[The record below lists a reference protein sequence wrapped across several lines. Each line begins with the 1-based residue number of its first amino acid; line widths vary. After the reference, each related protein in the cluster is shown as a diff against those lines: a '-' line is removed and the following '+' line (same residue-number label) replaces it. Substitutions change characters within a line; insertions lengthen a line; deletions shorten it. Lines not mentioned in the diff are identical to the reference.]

1 MRIFSIFVILLTLLT
16 GLSLTQPP
24 AHAQTDL
31 GSCVELINA
40 IRADVDSTA
49 PLPER
54 YQDLRLIDIHN
65 HDSANVDRVMSEW
78 DALYVDQTVI
88 FGAISEPR
96 AIRSD
101 QRGLRAYSHYPD
113 RVFPFFA
120 GVDTYGEDG
129 VEQVRANL
137 EQGYYGIGEIVGA
150 SSYSPM
156 TSNLAWKAEHPH
168 DGNLPAIYDLAAD
181 YGVPVLLH
189 IDPPDGYPIQKL
201 EEALDAHPDTILIF
215 AHANAYN
222 SPSNIDR
229 LLGAHPNL
237 SIDFFAGF
245 TVYNQD
251 STNTLADFIPVIE
264 QYPDRFFVGT
274 DSGYGVGYENAVLA
288 TYQLIDQ
295 LTPETACRVAHQN
308 ILDIFNAQ
316 PATESQLAQIEELS
330 GEASPSNLNKQAAH
344 ELLFALMA
352 Q

>member
-1 MRIFSIFVILLTLLT
+1 MEKWKYYERRADWVVTPYAYLCPACYNSAMRISQEEDMDMRIFSIFVILLTLLT

-65 HDSANVDRVMSEW
+65 HDSANVDRVMSDW
-78 DALYVDQTVI
+78 NALYVDQTVI

-229 LLGAHPNL
+229 LLAVHPNL

-245 TVYNQD
+245 TAYNQD
-251 STNTLADFIPVIE
+251 STNTLADFIPMKLSMA
-264 QYPDRFFVGT
+264 GL
-274 DSGYGVGYENAVLA
+274 GVVPAGCLVWQSAKQRRRA
-288 TYQLIDQ
+288 GKLI
-295 LTPETACRVAHQN
+295 A
-308 ILDIFNAQ
+308 
-316 PATESQLAQIEELS
+316 
-330 GEASPSNLNKQAAH
+330 
-344 ELLFALMA
+344 
-352 Q
+352 

>member
-1 MRIFSIFVILLTLLT
+1 MKAFSVFALVLTLLT
-16 GLSLTQPP
+16 SFSPTQSLARVQD
-24 AHAQTDL
+24 DL
-31 GSCVELINA
+31 TSCIELINA
-40 IRADVDSTA
+40 VRADADSTT
-49 PLPER
+49 PLPEK

-65 HDSANVDRVMSEW
+65 HDAENVGNVIDDW
-78 DALYVDQTVI
+78 DTLYVDQTVI
-88 FGAISEPR
+88 FGSISEPR

-101 QRGLRAYSHYPD
+101 QRSLRAYSQYPD

-150 SSYSPM
+150 SSFSPA

-168 DGNLPAIYDLAAD
+168 DGNLPAIYDLAAE

-189 IDPPDGYPIQKL
+189 IDPPNGYPIQKL

-222 SPSNIDR
+222 SPSNLKS
-229 LLGAHPNL
+229 LLDAHPNL
-237 SIDFFAGF
+237 FIDFFAGF

-274 DSGYGVGYENAVLA
+274 DSGYGIGYQNAVLA
-288 TYQLIDQ
+288 MYQLIDL
-295 LTPETACRVAHQN
+295 LTTETACRVSYQN
-308 ILDIFNAQ
+308 ILNIFDAQ
-316 PATESQLAQIEELS
+316 FATESQLARIEELS
-330 GEASPSNLNKQAAH
+330 GEAPPTDLNKQAAH
-344 ELLFALMA
+344 ELLFTLVA